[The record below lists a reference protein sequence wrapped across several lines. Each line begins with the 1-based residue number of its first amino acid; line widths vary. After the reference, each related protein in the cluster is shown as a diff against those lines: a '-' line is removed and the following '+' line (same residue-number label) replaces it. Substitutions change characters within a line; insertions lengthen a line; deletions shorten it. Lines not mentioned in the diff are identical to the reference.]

1 MSTKYVITIT
11 QDEEN
16 DLYTVEINGERLE
29 CLSEKEVRQLT
40 LEEIAKIANGLYK

>member
-1 MSTKYVITIT
+1 MKTNYNITIT

-29 CLSEKEVRQLT
+29 CLSEKEVGQLT